1 MLSSIRNNRKALSI
15 VLWLVIIAFVATI
28 FVVWGVGEKSNT
40 LGYVAKVNDKIITYE
55 EYQNRYKM
63 ADDEIRRYGGAVQI
77 DNLSKRILESLISEK
92 LMLIE
97 AEKLD
102 IPATDLEL
110 VSYIR
115 SIPSFQSNGEFNI
128 DQYEMVLRNN
138 GLNPEQYEKAVK
150 DEIKMRKMTN
160 LIYQTQ
166 SIATDKEIE
175 NEYNYRKSNITVD
188 YAAIPLNTF
197 EKNIPANPDDAALKE
212 YYDLTKEIYRVPAE
226 IKVKYVSFDKNKF
239 LSNYTVSDEQ
249 AKAYYDTNIKLYD
262 KKESADI
269 SLIYILANN
278 SDNKSMEAAK
288 AKIDEAYSQ
297 LQSGKSFAEVADNYT
312 DKNIIPAEGGRIGVV
327 EKGTLEKDIETAVF
341 STAVNTYSKPVK
353 VTNGYIIAYVNNL
366 MPAKKY
372 TFEEKKDEIKE
383 TIKTSSSTEL
393 FNKYLLNEFQK
404 IADNGSITAIQK
416 ANPEYSANIT
426 ELDFIAENAVF
437 PVTAVAIN
445 PETKA
450 ALYKLSKGELSQTI
464 LDGSMAYI
472 FEIVDKKPSY
482 IPDMDKVK
490 KQLIIDYRVDKITK
504 EGIKALES
512 DLAGSGFEKTASKYN
527 ASVKNTSFVRDSAEL
542 EAVFKN
548 DAALIEQI
556 VKTKSG
562 NFLQKPFLLDNNF
575 YIFKVAK
582 ITLPEKSGLENEKE
596 NISNYISSIKG
607 NAAVEG
613 FAKKALEKADV
624 KYNQDFLNLNKQA
637 HSIYLIKRLL

>member
-226 IKVKYVSFDKNKF
+226 IKVKYISFDKNKF

-249 AKAYYDTNIKLYD
+249 AKAYYNTNIKLYD

-624 KYNQDFLNLNKQA
+624 KYNQDFLNSMN
-637 HSIYLIKRLL
+637 IVMP

>member
-77 DNLSKRILESLISEK
+77 DNLSKRILESLVNEK

-115 SIPSFQSNGEFNI
+115 SIPSFQLNGEFNI

-212 YYDLTKEIYRVPAE
+212 YYDLTKEVYRVPAE

-249 AKAYYDTNIKLYD
+249 AKAYYDNNAQLYD
-262 KKESADI
+262 KKESADV

-278 SDNKSMEAAK
+278 SDNKSMDAAK

-297 LQSGKSFAEVADNYT
+297 LQAGKNFAEVADNYT
-312 DKNIIPAEGGRIGVV
+312 DKNIISAEGGRIGIV
-327 EKGTLEKDIETAVF
+327 EKGLLEKEIDTAVF
-341 STAVNTYSKPVK
+341 STPAKTYSKPVK
-353 VTNGYIIAYVNNL
+353 IANGYVIAYVNEL
-366 MPAKKY
+366 IPAKKY
-372 TFEEKKDEIKE
+372 TFEEKKNEIKE
-383 TIKTSSSTEL
+383 TIKTSSSAEL

-416 ANPEYSANIT
+416 ADPAYNANVT

-437 PVTAVAIN
+437 PVTAVAIK
-445 PETKA
+445 PETKN
-450 ALYKLSKGELSQTI
+450 ALYKMSKGELSQII

-482 IPDMDKVK
+482 IPDMDKIK
-490 KQLIIDYRVDKITK
+490 NQLVIDYRVDKITK
-504 EGIKALES
+504 EGIKAIES
-512 DLAGSGFEKTASKYN
+512 DLAGAGFEQTASKYN
-527 ASVKNTSFVRDSAEL
+527 ASISNVSFVRDNADL
-542 EAVFKN
+542 EKLFKN

-556 VKTKSG
+556 IKTKSG
-562 NFLQKPFLLDNNF
+562 HFLQKPYLLDNNF

-596 NISNYISSIKG
+596 NISNYISTIKG
-607 NAAVEG
+607 NTAVEG
-613 FAKKALEKADV
+613 FTKKAAEKADI
-624 KYNQDFLNLNKQA
+624 KFNQDFLNSMN
-637 HSIYLIKRLL
+637 IVMP

>member
-77 DNLSKRILESLISEK
+77 DNLSKRILESLVNEK

-249 AKAYYDTNIKLYD
+249 AKAYYDNNAQLYD
-262 KKESADI
+262 KKESADV

-297 LQSGKSFAEVADNYT
+297 LQAGKNFAEVADNYT
-312 DKNIIPAEGGRIGVV
+312 DKNIISAEGGRIGIV
-327 EKGTLEKDIETAVF
+327 EKGLLEKEIDTAVF
-341 STAVNTYSKPVK
+341 STPAKTYSKPVK
-353 VTNGYIIAYVNNL
+353 IANGYVIAYVNEL
-366 MPAKKY
+366 IPAKKY
-372 TFEEKKDEIKE
+372 TFEEKKNEIKE
-383 TIKTSSSTEL
+383 TIKTSSSAEL

-416 ANPEYSANIT
+416 ADPAYNANVT

-437 PVTAVAIN
+437 PVTAVAIK
-445 PETKA
+445 PETKN
-450 ALYKLSKGELSQTI
+450 ALYKMSKGELSQII

-482 IPDMDKVK
+482 IPDMDKIK
-490 KQLIIDYRVDKITK
+490 NQLVIDYRVDKITK
-504 EGIKALES
+504 EGIKAIES
-512 DLAGSGFEKTASKYN
+512 DLAGAGFEQTASKYN
-527 ASVKNTSFVRDSAEL
+527 ASISNVSFVRDNADL
-542 EAVFKN
+542 EKLFKN

-556 VKTKSG
+556 IKTKSG
-562 NFLQKPFLLDNNF
+562 HFLQKPYLLDNNF

-596 NISNYISSIKG
+596 NISNYISTIKG
-607 NAAVEG
+607 NTAVEG
-613 FAKKALEKADV
+613 FTKKAAEKADI
-624 KYNQDFLNLNKQA
+624 KFNQDFLNSMN
-637 HSIYLIKRLL
+637 IVMP

>member
-77 DNLSKRILESLISEK
+77 DNLSKRILESLVNEK

-115 SIPSFQSNGEFNI
+115 SIPSFQLNGEFNI

-212 YYDLTKEIYRVPAE
+212 YYDLTKEVYRVPAE
-226 IKVKYVSFDKNKF
+226 IKVKYISFDKNKF
-239 LSNYTVSDEQ
+239 LSSYQISDEQ
-249 AKAYYDTNIKLYD
+249 AKAYYDNNAQLYD
-262 KKESADI
+262 KKESADV

-278 SDNKSMEAAK
+278 SDNKSMDAAK

-297 LQSGKSFAEVADNYT
+297 LQAGKNFAEVADNYT
-312 DKNIIPAEGGRIGVV
+312 DKNIISAEGGRIGIV
-327 EKGTLEKDIETAVF
+327 EKGLLEKEIDTAVF
-341 STAVNTYSKPVK
+341 STPAKTYSKPVK
-353 VTNGYIIAYVNNL
+353 IANGYVIAYVNEL
-366 MPAKKY
+366 IPAKKY
-372 TFEEKKDEIKE
+372 TFEEKKNEIKE
-383 TIKTSSSTEL
+383 TIKTSSSAEL

-416 ANPEYSANIT
+416 ADPAYNANVT

-437 PVTAVAIN
+437 PVTAVAIK
-445 PETKA
+445 PETKN
-450 ALYKLSKGELSQTI
+450 ALYKMSKGELSQII

-482 IPDMDKVK
+482 IPDMDKIK
-490 KQLIIDYRVDKITK
+490 NQLVIDYRVDKITK
-504 EGIKALES
+504 EGIKTIES
-512 DLAGSGFEKTASKYN
+512 DLAGAGFEQTASKYN
-527 ASVKNTSFVRDSAEL
+527 ASISNVSFVRDNADL
-542 EAVFKN
+542 EKLFKN

-556 VKTKSG
+556 IKTKSG
-562 NFLQKPFLLDNNF
+562 HFLQKPYLLDNNF

-596 NISNYISSIKG
+596 NISNYISTIKG
-607 NAAVEG
+607 NTAVDG
-613 FAKKALEKADV
+613 FTKKAAEKADI
-624 KYNQDFLNLNKQA
+624 KFNQDFLNSMN
-637 HSIYLIKRLL
+637 IVMP

>member
-77 DNLSKRILESLISEK
+77 DNLSKRILESLVNEK

-115 SIPSFQSNGEFNI
+115 SIPSFQLNGEFNI

-197 EKNIPANPDDAALKE
+197 EQNIPANPDDAALKE
-212 YYDLTKEIYRVPAE
+212 YYDLTKEVYRVPAE

-239 LSNYTVSDEQ
+239 LSSYQISDEQ
-249 AKAYYDTNIKLYD
+249 AKAYYDNNAQLYD
-262 KKESADI
+262 KKESADV

-297 LQSGKSFAEVADNYT
+297 LQAGKNFAEVADNYT
-312 DKNIIPAEGGRIGVV
+312 DKNIISAEGGRIGIV
-327 EKGTLEKDIETAVF
+327 EKGLLEKEIDTAVF
-341 STAVNTYSKPVK
+341 STPAKTYSKPVK
-353 VTNGYIIAYVNNL
+353 IANGYVIAYVNEL
-366 MPAKKY
+366 IPAKKY
-372 TFEEKKDEIKE
+372 TFEEKKNEIKE
-383 TIKTSSSTEL
+383 TIKTSSSAEL

-416 ANPEYSANIT
+416 ADPAYNANVT

-437 PVTAVAIN
+437 PVTAVAIK
-445 PETKA
+445 PETKN
-450 ALYKLSKGELSQTI
+450 ALYKMSKGELSQII

-482 IPDMDKVK
+482 IPDMDKIK
-490 KQLIIDYRVDKITK
+490 NQLVIDYRVDKITK
-504 EGIKALES
+504 EGIKTIES
-512 DLAGSGFEKTASKYN
+512 DLAGAGFEQTASKYN
-527 ASVKNTSFVRDSAEL
+527 ASISNVSFVRDNADL
-542 EAVFKN
+542 EKLFKN

-556 VKTKSG
+556 IKTKSG
-562 NFLQKPFLLDNNF
+562 HFLQKPYLLDNNF

-596 NISNYISSIKG
+596 NISNYISTIKG
-607 NAAVEG
+607 NTAVDG
-613 FAKKALEKADV
+613 FTKKAAEKADI
-624 KYNQDFLNLNKQA
+624 KFNQDFLNSMN
-637 HSIYLIKRLL
+637 IVMP

>member
-40 LGYVAKVNDKIITYE
+40 LSYVAKVNDKIITYD
-55 EYQNRYKM
+55 EYQNRYKL

-77 DNLSKRILESLISEK
+77 DNLSKRILESLVNEK

-97 AEKLD
+97 AEKLN

-115 SIPSFQSNGEFNI
+115 TIPSFQVNGEFNI

-138 GLNPEQYEKAVK
+138 GLNAEQYEKAVK

-166 SIATDKEIE
+166 SIATEKEIE

-188 YAAIPLNTF
+188 YAAVPLNTF
-197 EKNIPANPDDAALKE
+197 EKNIPASPDEAALKE
-212 YYDLTKEIYRVPAE
+212 YYDRTKEIYRVPAE

-239 LSNYTVSDEQ
+239 LDTYKVSDEQ
-249 AKAYYDTNIKLYD
+249 AKEYYNNNIKLYD
-262 KKESADI
+262 KKESADV
-269 SLIYILANN
+269 SLIYITANS

-288 AKIDEAYSQ
+288 AKIDEAYAK
-297 LQSGKSFAEVADNYT
+297 LQAGKSFAETADNYT
-312 DKNIIPAEGGRIGVV
+312 DKNIVPAEGGHIGIV
-327 EKGTLEKDIETAVF
+327 EKGSLEKDIETAVF

-353 VTNGYIIAYVNNL
+353 VTNGYVIAYVNNL

-383 TIKTSSSTEL
+383 TIKTSSAAEL

-404 IADNGSITAIQK
+404 IADKGSITAIQK
-416 ANPEYSANIT
+416 ANPEYNANVT

-437 PVTAVAIN
+437 PVTAVAIK

-482 IPDMDKVK
+482 IPEIDKI
-490 KQLIIDYRVDKITK
+490 KQQLTVDYKVDKITK

-512 DLAGSGFEKTASKYN
+512 DLADSGFEKTASKYN
-527 ASVKNTSFVRDSAEL
+527 AQIKNVSFVRDNAEL
-542 EAVFKN
+542 QSVFKN
-548 DAALIEQI
+548 DTALTAQI
-556 VKTKSG
+556 IKTKSG
-562 NFLQKPFLLDNNF
+562 
-575 YIFKVAK
+575 
-582 ITLPEKSGLENEKE
+582 
-596 NISNYISSIKG
+596 
-607 NAAVEG
+607 
-613 FAKKALEKADV
+613 
-624 KYNQDFLNLNKQA
+624 DFL
-637 HSIYLIKRLL
+637 

>member
-226 IKVKYVSFDKNKF
+226 IKVKYISFDKNKF
-239 LSNYTVSDEQ
+239 LSNYTVADEQ

-607 NAAVEG
+607 NTAVEG

-624 KYNQDFLNLNKQA
+624 KYNQDFLNSMN
-637 HSIYLIKRLL
+637 IVMP

>member
-77 DNLSKRILESLISEK
+77 DNLSKRILESLVNEK

-115 SIPSFQSNGEFNI
+115 SIPSFQLNGEFNI

-212 YYDLTKEIYRVPAE
+212 YYDLTKEVYRVPAE

-239 LSNYTVSDEQ
+239 LSSYQISDEQ
-249 AKAYYDTNIKLYD
+249 AKAYYDNNAQLYD
-262 KKESADI
+262 KKESADV

-278 SDNKSMEAAK
+278 SDNKSMDAAK

-312 DKNIIPAEGGRIGVV
+312 DKNIISAEGGRIGIV
-327 EKGTLEKDIETAVF
+327 EKGLLEKEIDTAVF
-341 STAVNTYSKPVK
+341 STPAKTYSKPVK
-353 VTNGYIIAYVNNL
+353 IANGYVIAYVNEL
-366 MPAKKY
+366 IPAKKY
-372 TFEEKKDEIKE
+372 TFEEKKNEIKE
-383 TIKTSSSTEL
+383 TIKTSSSAEL

-416 ANPEYSANIT
+416 ADPAYNANVT

-437 PVTAVAIN
+437 PVTAVAIK
-445 PETKA
+445 PETKN
-450 ALYKLSKGELSQTI
+450 ALYKMSKGELSQII

-482 IPDMDKVK
+482 IPDMDKIK
-490 KQLIIDYRVDKITK
+490 NQLVIDYRVDKITK
-504 EGIKALES
+504 EGIKTIES
-512 DLAGSGFEKTASKYN
+512 DLAGAGFEQTASKYN
-527 ASVKNTSFVRDSAEL
+527 ASISNVSFVRDNADL
-542 EAVFKN
+542 EKLFKN

-556 VKTKSG
+556 IKTKSG
-562 NFLQKPFLLDNNF
+562 HFLQKPYLLDNNF

-596 NISNYISSIKG
+596 NISNYISTIKG
-607 NAAVEG
+607 NTAVEG
-613 FAKKALEKADV
+613 FTKKAAEKADI
-624 KYNQDFLNLNKQA
+624 KFNQDFLNSMN
-637 HSIYLIKRLL
+637 IVMP

>member
-40 LGYVAKVNDKIITYE
+40 LDYVAKVNDKIITYE

-226 IKVKYVSFDKNKF
+226 IKVKYISFDKNKF

-607 NAAVEG
+607 NTAVEG

-624 KYNQDFLNLNKQA
+624 KYNQDFLRSMN
-637 HSIYLIKRLL
+637 IVMP

>member
-226 IKVKYVSFDKNKF
+226 IKVKYISFDKNKF

-249 AKAYYDTNIKLYD
+249 AKAYYNTNIKLYD

-624 KYNQDFLNLNKQA
+624 KYNQDFLRSMN
-637 HSIYLIKRLL
+637 IVMP

>member
-138 GLNPEQYEKAVK
+138 SLNPEQYEKAVK

-212 YYDLTKEIYRVPAE
+212 YYDLTKEIYRVSAE
-226 IKVKYVSFDKNKF
+226 IKVKYISFDKNKF

-288 AKIDEAYSQ
+288 TKIDEAYSQ

-624 KYNQDFLNLNKQA
+624 KYNQDFLNSMN
-637 HSIYLIKRLL
+637 IVMP

>member
-40 LGYVAKVNDKIITYE
+40 LSYVAKVNDKIITYD
-55 EYQNRYKM
+55 EYQNRYKL

-77 DNLSKRILESLISEK
+77 DNLSKRILESLVNEK

-97 AEKLD
+97 AEKLN

-115 SIPSFQSNGEFNI
+115 TIPSFQVNGEFNI

-138 GLNPEQYEKAVK
+138 GLNAEQYEKAVK

-166 SIATDKEIE
+166 SIATEKEIE

-188 YAAIPLNTF
+188 YAAVPLNTF
-197 EKNIPANPDDAALKE
+197 EKNIPASPDEAALKE
-212 YYDLTKEIYRVPAE
+212 YYDRTKEIYRVPAE

-239 LSNYTVSDEQ
+239 LDTYKVSDEQ
-249 AKAYYDTNIKLYD
+249 AKEYYNNNIKLYD
-262 KKESADI
+262 KKESADV
-269 SLIYILANN
+269 SLIYITANS

-288 AKIDEAYSQ
+288 AKIDEAYAK
-297 LQSGKSFAEVADNYT
+297 LQAGKSFAETADNYT
-312 DKNIIPAEGGRIGVV
+312 DKNIVPAEGGHIGIV
-327 EKGTLEKDIETAVF
+327 EKGSLEKDIETAVF

-353 VTNGYIIAYVNNL
+353 VTNGYVIAYVNNL

-383 TIKTSSSTEL
+383 TIKTSSAAEL

-404 IADNGSITAIQK
+404 IADKGSITAIQK
-416 ANPEYSANIT
+416 ANPEYNANVT

-437 PVTAVAIN
+437 PVTAVAIK

-482 IPDMDKVK
+482 IPEIDKI
-490 KQLIIDYRVDKITK
+490 KQQLTVDYKVDKITK

-512 DLAGSGFEKTASKYN
+512 DLADSGFEKTASKYN
-527 ASVKNTSFVRDSAEL
+527 AQIKNVSFVRDNAEL
-542 EAVFKN
+542 QSVFKN
-548 DAALIEQI
+548 DTALTAQI
-556 VKTKSG
+556 IKTKSG
-562 NFLQKPFLLDNNF
+562 DFLQKPFLLDDNF

-582 ITLPEKSGLENEKE
+582 ITPPDKSGLENEKE

-607 NAAVEG
+607 NAAIEG

-624 KYNQDFLNLNKQA
+624 KFNQDFLRSMN
-637 HSIYLIKRLL
+637 IVMP

>member
-77 DNLSKRILESLISEK
+77 DNLSKRILESLVNEK

-249 AKAYYDTNIKLYD
+249 AKAYYDNNAQLYD
-262 KKESADI
+262 KKESADV

-278 SDNKSMEAAK
+278 SDNKSMDAAK

-297 LQSGKSFAEVADNYT
+297 LQAGKNFAEVADNYT
-312 DKNIIPAEGGRIGVV
+312 DKNIISAEGGRIGIV

-482 IPDMDKVK
+482 IPDMDKIK
-490 KQLIIDYRVDKITK
+490 NQLIIDYRVDKITK
-504 EGIKALES
+504 EGIKAIES

-562 NFLQKPFLLDNNF
+562 HFLQKPYLLDNNF

-596 NISNYISSIKG
+596 NISNYISTIKG
-607 NAAVEG
+607 NTAVEG
-613 FAKKALEKADV
+613 FTKKAAEKADV
-624 KYNQDFLNLNKQA
+624 KYNQDFLNSMN
-637 HSIYLIKRLL
+637 IVMP

>member
-77 DNLSKRILESLISEK
+77 DNLSKRILESLVNEK

-115 SIPSFQSNGEFNI
+115 SIPSFQLNGEFNI

-212 YYDLTKEIYRVPAE
+212 YYDLTKEVYRVPAE

-239 LSNYTVSDEQ
+239 LSSYQISDEQ
-249 AKAYYDTNIKLYD
+249 AKAYYDNNAQLYD
-262 KKESADI
+262 KKESADV

-278 SDNKSMEAAK
+278 SDNKSMDAAK

-297 LQSGKSFAEVADNYT
+297 LQAGKNFAEVADNYT
-312 DKNIIPAEGGRIGVV
+312 DKNIISAEGGRIGIV

-372 TFEEKKDEIKE
+372 TFEEKKNEIKE
-383 TIKTSSSTEL
+383 TIKTSSSAEL

-416 ANPEYSANIT
+416 ADPAYNANVT

-437 PVTAVAIN
+437 PVTAVAIK
-445 PETKA
+445 PETKN
-450 ALYKLSKGELSQTI
+450 ALYKMSKGELSQII

-482 IPDMDKVK
+482 IPDMDKIK
-490 KQLIIDYRVDKITK
+490 NQLVIDYRVDKITK
-504 EGIKALES
+504 EGIKTIES
-512 DLAGSGFEKTASKYN
+512 DLAGAGFEQTASKYN
-527 ASVKNTSFVRDSAEL
+527 ASISNVSFVRDNADL
-542 EAVFKN
+542 EKLFKN

-556 VKTKSG
+556 IKTKSG
-562 NFLQKPFLLDNNF
+562 HFLQKPYLLDNNF

-596 NISNYISSIKG
+596 NISNYISTIKG
-607 NAAVEG
+607 NTAVEG
-613 FAKKALEKADV
+613 FTKKAAEKADI
-624 KYNQDFLNLNKQA
+624 KFNQDFLNSMN
-637 HSIYLIKRLL
+637 IVMP

>member
-77 DNLSKRILESLISEK
+77 DNLSKRILESLVNEK

-115 SIPSFQSNGEFNI
+115 SIPSFQLNGEFNI

-212 YYDLTKEIYRVPAE
+212 YYDLTKEVYRVPAE

-249 AKAYYDTNIKLYD
+249 AKAYYDNNAQLYD
-262 KKESADI
+262 KKESADV

-278 SDNKSMEAAK
+278 SDNKSMDAAK

-297 LQSGKSFAEVADNYT
+297 LQAGKNFAEVADNYT
-312 DKNIIPAEGGRIGVV
+312 DKNIISAEGGRIGIV
-327 EKGTLEKDIETAVF
+327 EKGLLEKEIDTAVF
-341 STAVNTYSKPVK
+341 STPAKTYSKPVK
-353 VTNGYIIAYVNNL
+353 IANGYVIAYVNEL
-366 MPAKKY
+366 IPAKKY
-372 TFEEKKDEIKE
+372 TFEEKKNEIKE
-383 TIKTSSSTEL
+383 TIKTSSSAEL

-416 ANPEYSANIT
+416 ADPAYNANVT

-437 PVTAVAIN
+437 PVTAVAIK
-445 PETKA
+445 PETKN
-450 ALYKLSKGELSQTI
+450 ALYKMSKGELSQII

-472 FEIVDKKPSY
+472 FEIVDKKTSY
-482 IPDMDKVK
+482 IPDMDKIK
-490 KQLIIDYRVDKITK
+490 NQLVIDYRVDKITK

-512 DLAGSGFEKTASKYN
+512 DLAGAGFEQTASKYN
-527 ASVKNTSFVRDSAEL
+527 ASISNVSFVRDNADL
-542 EAVFKN
+542 EKLFKN

-556 VKTKSG
+556 IKTKSG
-562 NFLQKPFLLDNNF
+562 HFLQKPYLLDNNF

-596 NISNYISSIKG
+596 NISNYISTIKG
-607 NAAVEG
+607 NTAVEG
-613 FAKKALEKADV
+613 FTKKAAEKADI
-624 KYNQDFLNLNKQA
+624 KFNQDFLNSMN
-637 HSIYLIKRLL
+637 IVMP

>member
-77 DNLSKRILESLISEK
+77 DNLSKRILESLVNEK

-197 EKNIPANPDDAALKE
+197 EKNIPANPEDAALKA
-212 YYDLTKEIYRVPAE
+212 YYDLTKEVYRVPAE

-239 LSNYTVSDEQ
+239 LSSYQISDEQ
-249 AKAYYDTNIKLYD
+249 AKAYYDNNAQLYD
-262 KKESADI
+262 KKESADV

-278 SDNKSMEAAK
+278 SDNKSMDAAK

-312 DKNIIPAEGGRIGVV
+312 DKNIISAEGGRIGIV
-327 EKGTLEKDIETAVF
+327 EKGLLEKEIDTAVF
-341 STAVNTYSKPVK
+341 STPVNTYSKPVK
-353 VTNGYIIAYVNNL
+353 IANGYVIAYVNEL
-366 MPAKKY
+366 IPAKKY
-372 TFEEKKDEIKE
+372 TFEEKKNEIKE
-383 TIKTSSSTEL
+383 TIKTSSSAEL

-416 ANPEYSANIT
+416 ADPAYNANVT

-437 PVTAVAIN
+437 PVTAVAIK
-445 PETKA
+445 PETKN
-450 ALYKLSKGELSQTI
+450 ALYKMSKGELSQII

-482 IPDMDKVK
+482 IPDMDKIK
-490 KQLIIDYRVDKITK
+490 NQLVIDYRVDKITK
-504 EGIKALES
+504 EGIKAIES
-512 DLAGSGFEKTASKYN
+512 DLAGAGFEQTASKYN
-527 ASVKNTSFVRDSAEL
+527 ASISNVSFVRDNADL
-542 EAVFKN
+542 EKLFKN

-556 VKTKSG
+556 IKTKSG
-562 NFLQKPFLLDNNF
+562 HFLQKPYLLDNNF

-596 NISNYISSIKG
+596 NISNYISTIKG
-607 NAAVEG
+607 NTAVEG
-613 FAKKALEKADV
+613 FTKKAAEKADI
-624 KYNQDFLNLNKQA
+624 KFNQDFLNSMN
-637 HSIYLIKRLL
+637 IVMP

>member
-138 GLNPEQYEKAVK
+138 SLNPEQYEKAVK

-212 YYDLTKEIYRVPAE
+212 YYDLTKEIYRVSAE
-226 IKVKYVSFDKNKF
+226 IKVKYISFDKNKF

-596 NISNYISSIKG
+596 NISNYISTIKG

-624 KYNQDFLNLNKQA
+624 KYNQDFLNSMN
-637 HSIYLIKRLL
+637 IVMP

>member
-40 LGYVAKVNDKIITYE
+40 LSYVAKVNDKVITYE
-55 EYQNRYKM
+55 EYQNRYKL
-63 ADDEIRRYGGAVQI
+63 ADDEIRRYGGNVKI
-77 DNLSKRILESLISEK
+77 DNLSKRILESLINEK

-110 VSYIR
+110 VAYIR
-115 SIPSFQSNGEFNI
+115 SVPSFQVNGEFNI

-150 DEIKMRKMTN
+150 DEIKMKKMTN

-166 SIATDKEIE
+166 SVAADKEIE

-188 YAAIPLNTF
+188 YASIPLNTF
-197 EKNIPANPDDAALKE
+197 EKNIPANPDEAALKE
-212 YYDLTKEIYRVPAE
+212 YYNITKEIYRVPAE
-226 IKVKYVSFDKNKF
+226 IKVKYISFDKNKF
-239 LSNYTVSDEQ
+239 LNNYTVSDEQ
-249 AKAYYDTNIKLYD
+249 AKVYYDTNIKLYD
-262 KKESADI
+262 KKESADV
-269 SLIYILANN
+269 SLIHILANN

-297 LQSGKSFAEVADNYT
+297 LQAGKSFAEAADNYT
-312 DKNIIPAEGGRIGVV
+312 DKNIIPAEGGHIGVV
-327 EKGTLEKDIETAVF
+327 EKGLLEKDIENVVF

-383 TIKTSSSTEL
+383 TIKTSSSAEL

-404 IADNGSITAIQK
+404 IADNSSITAIQN
-416 ANPEYSANIT
+416 ANPEYNANVT

-450 ALYKLSKGELSQTI
+450 ALYKLNKGELSQII

-472 FEIVDKKPSY
+472 FEIIDKKLSY

-490 KQLIIDYRVDKITK
+490 KQLVIDYRVDKITK

-527 ASVKNTSFVRDSAEL
+527 ASIKTASFVRDRAEF
-542 EAVFKN
+542 ETIFKN
-548 DAALIEQI
+548 DAALIKQI
-556 VKTKSG
+556 IKTKSS

-582 ITLPEKSGLENEKE
+582 ITMPDKSGLESEKE
-596 NISNYISSIKG
+596 TIADYISTIKG
-607 NAAVEG
+607 NAAVDG
-613 FAKKALEKADV
+613 FAKKALEKADI
-624 KYNQDFLNLNKQA
+624 KFNQEFLNSMK
-637 HSIYLIKRLL
+637 IIIP

>member
-63 ADDEIRRYGGAVQI
+63 ADDEIRRFGGSIQI
-77 DNLSKRILESLISEK
+77 DNLSKRVLESLVNEK
-92 LMLIE
+92 IMLIE

-115 SIPSFQSNGEFNI
+115 SIPSFQLNGEFNI

-175 NEYNYRKSNITVD
+175 NEYNFRKSNITVD
-188 YAAIPLNTF
+188 YAAVPLNTF
-197 EKNIPANPDDAALKE
+197 EKNVPANPEEAALKE
-212 YYDLTKEIYRVPAE
+212 YYDRTKEIYRVPAE
-226 IKVKYVSFDKNKF
+226 IKVKYISFDKNKF
-239 LSNYTVSDEQ
+239 LNDYTVSDEQ
-249 AKAYYDTNIKLYD
+249 AEEYYNNNIKLYD
-262 KKESADI
+262 KKDSADV
-269 SLIYILANN
+269 SLIYIIANN

-288 AKIDEAYSQ
+288 VKIDEAYSQ

-312 DKNIIPAEGGRIGVV
+312 DKNIIPAEGGRIGVI
-327 EKGTLEKDIETAVF
+327 EKGTLEKDIENTVF

-383 TIKTSSSTEL
+383 TIKTSSSAEL
-393 FNKYLLNEFQK
+393 FNKYLLDEFQK

-416 ANPEYSANIT
+416 ANPEYSTNIT

-437 PVTAVAIN
+437 PVTAVAIK

-450 ALYKLSKGELSQTI
+450 ALYKLSKGELSQII

-472 FEIVDKKPSY
+472 FEVVDKKPSY
-482 IPDMDKVK
+482 IPDMDKIK
-490 KQLIIDYRVDKITK
+490 KQLVIDYRVDKITQ
-504 EGIKALES
+504 EGIKAIES

-527 ASVKNTSFVRDSAEL
+527 AQVKNASFVRENAEL
-542 EAVFKN
+542 ETIFKN

-556 VKTKSG
+556 IKTKSG
-562 NFLQKPFLLDNNF
+562 EFLQKPFLLDNNF

-582 ITLPEKSGLENEKE
+582 ITPPEKSGLENEKE
-596 NISNYISSIKG
+596 NISNYISTIKG

-624 KYNQDFLNLNKQA
+624 KFNQDFLKSMN
-637 HSIYLIKRLL
+637 IVMP

>member
-77 DNLSKRILESLISEK
+77 DNLSKRILESLVNEK

-115 SIPSFQSNGEFNI
+115 SIPSFQLNGEFNI

-212 YYDLTKEIYRVPAE
+212 YYDLTKEVYRVPAE

-239 LSNYTVSDEQ
+239 LSSYQISDEQ
-249 AKAYYDTNIKLYD
+249 AKAYYDNNAQLYD
-262 KKESADI
+262 KKESADV

-278 SDNKSMEAAK
+278 SDNKSMDAAK

-312 DKNIIPAEGGRIGVV
+312 DKNIISAEGGRIGIV
-327 EKGTLEKDIETAVF
+327 EKGLLEKEIDTAVF
-341 STAVNTYSKPVK
+341 STPAKTYSKPVK
-353 VTNGYIIAYVNNL
+353 IANGYVIAYVNEL
-366 MPAKKY
+366 IPAKKY
-372 TFEEKKDEIKE
+372 TFEEKKNEIKE
-383 TIKTSSSTEL
+383 TIKTSSSAEL

-416 ANPEYSANIT
+416 ADPAYNANVT

-437 PVTAVAIN
+437 PVTAVAIK
-445 PETKA
+445 PETKN
-450 ALYKLSKGELSQTI
+450 ALYKMSKGELSQII

-482 IPDMDKVK
+482 IPDMDKIK
-490 KQLIIDYRVDKITK
+490 NQLVIDYRVDKITK
-504 EGIKALES
+504 EGIKAIES
-512 DLAGSGFEKTASKYN
+512 DLAGAGFEQTASKYN
-527 ASVKNTSFVRDSAEL
+527 ASISNVSFVRDNADL
-542 EAVFKN
+542 EKLFKN

-556 VKTKSG
+556 IKTKSG
-562 NFLQKPFLLDNNF
+562 HFLQKPYLLDNNF

-596 NISNYISSIKG
+596 NISNYISTIKG
-607 NAAVEG
+607 NTAVDG
-613 FAKKALEKADV
+613 FTKKAAEKADI
-624 KYNQDFLNLNKQA
+624 KFNQDFLNSMN
-637 HSIYLIKRLL
+637 IVMP

>member
-226 IKVKYVSFDKNKF
+226 IKVKYISFDKNKF

-596 NISNYISSIKG
+596 NISNYISTIKG
-607 NAAVEG
+607 NTAVEG
-613 FAKKALEKADV
+613 FTKKAAEKADI
-624 KYNQDFLNLNKQA
+624 KFNQDFLNSMN
-637 HSIYLIKRLL
+637 IVMP

>member
-77 DNLSKRILESLISEK
+77 DNLSKRILESLVNEK

-115 SIPSFQSNGEFNI
+115 SIPSFQLNGEFNI

-212 YYDLTKEIYRVPAE
+212 YYDLTKEVYRVPAE
-226 IKVKYVSFDKNKF
+226 IKVKYISFDKNKF
-239 LSNYTVSDEQ
+239 LSSYQISDEQ
-249 AKAYYDTNIKLYD
+249 AKAYYDNNAQLYD
-262 KKESADI
+262 KKESADV

-278 SDNKSMEAAK
+278 SDNKSMDAAK

-312 DKNIIPAEGGRIGVV
+312 DKNIISAEGGRIGIV
-327 EKGTLEKDIETAVF
+327 EKGTLEKEIDTAVF
-341 STAVNTYSKPVK
+341 STPAKTYSKPVK
-353 VTNGYIIAYVNNL
+353 IANGYVIAYVNEL
-366 MPAKKY
+366 IPAKKY
-372 TFEEKKDEIKE
+372 TFEEKKNEIKE
-383 TIKTSSSTEL
+383 TIKTSSSAEL

-416 ANPEYSANIT
+416 ADPAYNANVT

-437 PVTAVAIN
+437 PVTAVAIK
-445 PETKA
+445 PETKN
-450 ALYKLSKGELSQTI
+450 ALYKMSKGELSQII

-482 IPDMDKVK
+482 IPDMDKIK
-490 KQLIIDYRVDKITK
+490 NQLVIDYRVDKITK
-504 EGIKALES
+504 EGIKAIES
-512 DLAGSGFEKTASKYN
+512 DLAGAGFEQTASKYN
-527 ASVKNTSFVRDSAEL
+527 ASISNVSFVRDNADL
-542 EAVFKN
+542 EKLFKN

-556 VKTKSG
+556 IKTKSG
-562 NFLQKPFLLDNNF
+562 HFLQKPYLLDNNF

-582 ITLPEKSGLENEKE
+582 ITLPEKSGIENEKE
-596 NISNYISSIKG
+596 NISNYISTIKG
-607 NAAVEG
+607 NTAVEG
-613 FAKKALEKADV
+613 FTKKAAEKADI
-624 KYNQDFLNLNKQA
+624 KFNQDFLNSMN
-637 HSIYLIKRLL
+637 IVMP

>member
-77 DNLSKRILESLISEK
+77 DNLSKRILESLVNEK

-115 SIPSFQSNGEFNI
+115 SIPSFQLNGEFNI

-212 YYDLTKEIYRVPAE
+212 YYDLTKEVYRVPAE

-239 LSNYTVSDEQ
+239 LSSYQISDEQ
-249 AKAYYDTNIKLYD
+249 AKAYYDNNAQLYD
-262 KKESADI
+262 KKESADV

-278 SDNKSMEAAK
+278 SDNKSMDAAK

-312 DKNIIPAEGGRIGVV
+312 DKNIISAEGGRIGIV
-327 EKGTLEKDIETAVF
+327 EKGLLEKEIDTAVF

-353 VTNGYIIAYVNNL
+353 IANGYVIAYVNEL
-366 MPAKKY
+366 IPAKKY
-372 TFEEKKDEIKE
+372 TFEEKKNEIKE
-383 TIKTSSSTEL
+383 TIKTSSSAEL

-416 ANPEYSANIT
+416 ADPAYNANVT

-437 PVTAVAIN
+437 PVTAVAIK
-445 PETKA
+445 PETKN
-450 ALYKLSKGELSQTI
+450 ALYKMSKGELSQII

-482 IPDMDKVK
+482 IPDMDKIK
-490 KQLIIDYRVDKITK
+490 NQLVIDYRVDKITK
-504 EGIKALES
+504 EGIKAIES
-512 DLAGSGFEKTASKYN
+512 DLAGAGFEQTASKYN
-527 ASVKNTSFVRDSAEL
+527 ASISNVSFVRDNADL
-542 EAVFKN
+542 EKLFKN

-556 VKTKSG
+556 IKTKSG
-562 NFLQKPFLLDNNF
+562 HFLQKPYLLDNNF

-596 NISNYISSIKG
+596 NISNYISTIKG
-607 NAAVEG
+607 NTAVEG
-613 FAKKALEKADV
+613 FTKKAAEKADI
-624 KYNQDFLNLNKQA
+624 KFNQDFLNSMN
-637 HSIYLIKRLL
+637 IVMP

>member
-77 DNLSKRILESLISEK
+77 DNLSKRILESLVNEK

-115 SIPSFQSNGEFNI
+115 SIPSFQLNGEFNI

-212 YYDLTKEIYRVPAE
+212 YYDLTKEVYRVPAE

-249 AKAYYDTNIKLYD
+249 AKAYYDNNAQLYD
-262 KKESADI
+262 KKESADV

-278 SDNKSMEAAK
+278 SDNKSMDATK

-312 DKNIIPAEGGRIGVV
+312 DKNIISAEGGRIGIV
-327 EKGTLEKDIETAVF
+327 EKGLLEKEIDTAVF
-341 STAVNTYSKPVK
+341 STPAKTYSKPVK
-353 VTNGYIIAYVNNL
+353 IANGYVIAYVNEL
-366 MPAKKY
+366 IPAKKY
-372 TFEEKKDEIKE
+372 TFEEKKNEIKE
-383 TIKTSSSTEL
+383 TIKTSSSAEL

-416 ANPEYSANIT
+416 ADPAYNANVT

-437 PVTAVAIN
+437 PVTAVAIK
-445 PETKA
+445 PETKN
-450 ALYKLSKGELSQTI
+450 ALYKMSKGELSQII

-482 IPDMDKVK
+482 IPDMDKIK
-490 KQLIIDYRVDKITK
+490 NQLVIDYRVDKITK
-504 EGIKALES
+504 EGIKAIES
-512 DLAGSGFEKTASKYN
+512 DLAGAGFEQTASKYN
-527 ASVKNTSFVRDSAEL
+527 ASISNVSFVRDNADL
-542 EAVFKN
+542 EKLFKN

-556 VKTKSG
+556 IKTKSG
-562 NFLQKPFLLDNNF
+562 HFLQKPYLLDNNF

-596 NISNYISSIKG
+596 NISNYISTIKG
-607 NAAVEG
+607 NTAVDG
-613 FAKKALEKADV
+613 FTKKAAEKADI
-624 KYNQDFLNLNKQA
+624 KFNQDFLNSMN
-637 HSIYLIKRLL
+637 IVMP

>member
-77 DNLSKRILESLISEK
+77 DNLSKRILESLVNEK

-115 SIPSFQSNGEFNI
+115 SIPSFQLNGEFNI

-197 EKNIPANPDDAALKE
+197 EKNIPAKPEDAALKE
-212 YYDLTKEIYRVPAE
+212 YYDLTKEVYRVPAE

-239 LSNYTVSDEQ
+239 LSSYQISDEQ
-249 AKAYYDTNIKLYD
+249 AKAYYDNNAQLYD

-278 SDNKSMEAAK
+278 SDNKSMDAAK

-297 LQSGKSFAEVADNYT
+297 LQAGKNFAEVADNYT
-312 DKNIIPAEGGRIGVV
+312 DKNIISAEGGRIGIV
-327 EKGTLEKDIETAVF
+327 EKGLLEKEIDTAVF
-341 STAVNTYSKPVK
+341 STPAKTYSKPVK
-353 VTNGYIIAYVNNL
+353 IANGYVIAYVNEL
-366 MPAKKY
+366 IPAKKY
-372 TFEEKKDEIKE
+372 TFEEKKNEIKE
-383 TIKTSSSTEL
+383 IIKTSSSAEL

-416 ANPEYSANIT
+416 ADPAYNANVT

-437 PVTAVAIN
+437 PVTAVAIK
-445 PETKA
+445 PETKN
-450 ALYKLSKGELSQTI
+450 ALYKMSKGELSQII

-482 IPDMDKVK
+482 IPDMDKIK
-490 KQLIIDYRVDKITK
+490 NQLVIDYRVDKITK
-504 EGIKALES
+504 EGIKAIES
-512 DLAGSGFEKTASKYN
+512 DLAGAGFEQTASKYN
-527 ASVKNTSFVRDSAEL
+527 ASISNVSFVRDNADL
-542 EAVFKN
+542 EKLFKN

-556 VKTKSG
+556 IKTKSG
-562 NFLQKPFLLDNNF
+562 HFLQKPYLLDNNF

-596 NISNYISSIKG
+596 NISNYISTIKG
-607 NAAVEG
+607 NTAVDG
-613 FAKKALEKADV
+613 FTKKAAEKADI
-624 KYNQDFLNLNKQA
+624 KFNQDFLNSMN
-637 HSIYLIKRLL
+637 IVMP

>member
-607 NAAVEG
+607 NTAVEG

-624 KYNQDFLNLNKQA
+624 KYNQDFLRSMN
-637 HSIYLIKRLL
+637 IVMP

>member
-77 DNLSKRILESLISEK
+77 DNLSKRILESLVNEK

-115 SIPSFQSNGEFNI
+115 SIPSFQLNGEFNI

-212 YYDLTKEIYRVPAE
+212 YYDLTKEVYRVPAE

-239 LSNYTVSDEQ
+239 LSSYQISDEQ
-249 AKAYYDTNIKLYD
+249 AKAYYDNNAQLYD
-262 KKESADI
+262 KKESADV

-278 SDNKSMEAAK
+278 SDNKSMDAAK

-312 DKNIIPAEGGRIGVV
+312 DKNIISAEGGRIGIV
-327 EKGTLEKDIETAVF
+327 EKGLLEKEIDTAVF
-341 STAVNTYSKPVK
+341 STPAKTYSKPVK
-353 VTNGYIIAYVNNL
+353 IANGYVIAYVNEL
-366 MPAKKY
+366 IPAKKY
-372 TFEEKKDEIKE
+372 TFEEKKNEIKE
-383 TIKTSSSTEL
+383 TIKTSSSAEL

-416 ANPEYSANIT
+416 ADPAYNANVT

-437 PVTAVAIN
+437 PVTAVAIK
-445 PETKA
+445 PETKN
-450 ALYKLSKGELSQTI
+450 ALYKMSKGELSQTI

-482 IPDMDKVK
+482 IPDMDKIK
-490 KQLIIDYRVDKITK
+490 NQLVIDYRVDKITK
-504 EGIKALES
+504 EGIKAIES
-512 DLAGSGFEKTASKYN
+512 DLAGAGFEQTASKYN
-527 ASVKNTSFVRDSAEL
+527 ASISNVSFVRDNADL
-542 EAVFKN
+542 EKLFKN

-556 VKTKSG
+556 IKTKSG
-562 NFLQKPFLLDNNF
+562 HFLQKPYLLDNNF

-596 NISNYISSIKG
+596 NISNYISTIKG
-607 NAAVEG
+607 NTAVDG
-613 FAKKALEKADV
+613 FTKKAAEKADI
-624 KYNQDFLNLNKQA
+624 KFNQDFLNSMN
-637 HSIYLIKRLL
+637 IVMP

>member
-77 DNLSKRILESLISEK
+77 DNLSKRILESLVNEK

-115 SIPSFQSNGEFNI
+115 SIPSFQLNGEFNI

-212 YYDLTKEIYRVPAE
+212 YYDLTKEVYRVPAE

-249 AKAYYDTNIKLYD
+249 AKAYYDNNAQLYD
-262 KKESADI
+262 KKESADV

-297 LQSGKSFAEVADNYT
+297 LQAGKNFAEVADNYT
-312 DKNIIPAEGGRIGVV
+312 DKNIISAEGGRIGIV
-327 EKGTLEKDIETAVF
+327 EKGLLEKEIDTAVF
-341 STAVNTYSKPVK
+341 STPAKTYSKPVK
-353 VTNGYIIAYVNNL
+353 IANGYVIAYVNEL
-366 MPAKKY
+366 IPAKKY
-372 TFEEKKDEIKE
+372 TFEEKKNEIKE
-383 TIKTSSSTEL
+383 TIKTSSSAEL

-416 ANPEYSANIT
+416 ADPAYNANVT

-437 PVTAVAIN
+437 PVTAVAIK
-445 PETKA
+445 PETKN
-450 ALYKLSKGELSQTI
+450 ALYKMSKGELSQII

-482 IPDMDKVK
+482 IPDMDKIK
-490 KQLIIDYRVDKITK
+490 NQLVIDYRVDKITK
-504 EGIKALES
+504 EGIKAIES
-512 DLAGSGFEKTASKYN
+512 DLAGAGFEQTASKYN
-527 ASVKNTSFVRDSAEL
+527 ASISNVSFVRDNADL
-542 EAVFKN
+542 EKLFKN

-556 VKTKSG
+556 IKTKSG
-562 NFLQKPFLLDNNF
+562 HFLQKPYLLDNNF

-596 NISNYISSIKG
+596 NISNYISTIKG
-607 NAAVEG
+607 NTAVEG
-613 FAKKALEKADV
+613 FTKKAAEKADI
-624 KYNQDFLNLNKQA
+624 KFNQDFLNSMN
-637 HSIYLIKRLL
+637 IVMP

>member
-613 FAKKALEKADV
+613 FAKKAAEKADV
-624 KYNQDFLNLNKQA
+624 KYNQDFLNSMN
-637 HSIYLIKRLL
+637 IVMP

>member
-40 LGYVAKVNDKIITYE
+40 LSYVAKVNDKIITYD
-55 EYQNRYKM
+55 EYQNRYKL

-77 DNLSKRILESLISEK
+77 DNLSKRILESLVNEK

-97 AEKLD
+97 AEKLN

-115 SIPSFQSNGEFNI
+115 TIPSFQVNGEFNI

-138 GLNPEQYEKAVK
+138 GLNAEQYEKAVK

-166 SIATDKEIE
+166 SIATEKEIE

-188 YAAIPLNTF
+188 YAAVPLNTF
-197 EKNIPANPDDAALKE
+197 EKNIPASPDEAALKE
-212 YYDLTKEIYRVPAE
+212 YYDRTKEIYRVPAE

-239 LSNYTVSDEQ
+239 LDTYKVSDEQ
-249 AKAYYDTNIKLYD
+249 AKEYYNNNIKLYD
-262 KKESADI
+262 KKESADV
-269 SLIYILANN
+269 SLIYITANS

-288 AKIDEAYSQ
+288 AKIDEAYAK
-297 LQSGKSFAEVADNYT
+297 LQAGKSFAETADNYT
-312 DKNIIPAEGGRIGVV
+312 DKNIVPAEGGHIGIV
-327 EKGTLEKDIETAVF
+327 EKGSLEKDIETAVF

-353 VTNGYIIAYVNNL
+353 VTNGYVIAYVNNL

-383 TIKTSSSTEL
+383 TIKTSSAAEL

-404 IADNGSITAIQK
+404 IADKGSITAIQK
-416 ANPEYSANIT
+416 ANPEYNANVT

-437 PVTAVAIN
+437 PVTAVAIK

-482 IPDMDKVK
+482 IPEIDKI
-490 KQLIIDYRVDKITK
+490 KQQLTVDYKVDKITK

-512 DLAGSGFEKTASKYN
+512 DLADSGFEKTASKYN
-527 ASVKNTSFVRDSAEL
+527 AQIKNVSFVRDNAEL
-542 EAVFKN
+542 QAVFKN
-548 DAALIEQI
+548 DTALTAQI
-556 VKTKSG
+556 IKTKSG
-562 NFLQKPFLLDNNF
+562 DFLQKPFLLDDNF

-582 ITLPEKSGLENEKE
+582 ITPPDKSGLENEKE

-607 NAAVEG
+607 NAAIEG

-624 KYNQDFLNLNKQA
+624 KFNQDFLRSMN
-637 HSIYLIKRLL
+637 IVMP

>member
-278 SDNKSMEAAK
+278 SDNKSMDAAK

-312 DKNIIPAEGGRIGVV
+312 DKNIISAEGGRIGVV

-596 NISNYISSIKG
+596 NISNYISTIKG
-607 NAAVEG
+607 NTAVEG
-613 FAKKALEKADV
+613 FTKKAAEKADV
-624 KYNQDFLNLNKQA
+624 KYNQDFLNSMN
-637 HSIYLIKRLL
+637 IVMP

>member
-226 IKVKYVSFDKNKF
+226 IKVKYISFDKNKF

-607 NAAVEG
+607 N
-613 FAKKALEKADV
+613 KALEKADV
-624 KYNQDFLNLNKQA
+624 KYNQDFLRSMN
-637 HSIYLIKRLL
+637 IVMP

>member
-226 IKVKYVSFDKNKF
+226 IKVKYISFDKNKF

-416 ANPEYSANIT
+416 ANPEYSTNIT

-596 NISNYISSIKG
+596 NISNYISTIKG

-624 KYNQDFLNLNKQA
+624 KYNQDFLNSMN
-637 HSIYLIKRLL
+637 IVMP

>member
-77 DNLSKRILESLISEK
+77 DNLSKRILESLVNEK

-115 SIPSFQSNGEFNI
+115 SIPSFQLNGEFNI

-175 NEYNYRKSNITVD
+175 NEYNYRKSTITVD

-226 IKVKYVSFDKNKF
+226 IKVKYISFDKNKF

-249 AKAYYDTNIKLYD
+249 AKAYYDNNAQLYD
-262 KKESADI
+262 KKESADV

-312 DKNIIPAEGGRIGVV
+312 DKNIISAEGGRIGIV
-327 EKGTLEKDIETAVF
+327 EKGLLEKEIDTAVF
-341 STAVNTYSKPVK
+341 STPAKTYSKPVK
-353 VTNGYIIAYVNNL
+353 IANGYVIAYVNEL
-366 MPAKKY
+366 IPAKKY
-372 TFEEKKDEIKE
+372 TFEEKKNEIKE
-383 TIKTSSSTEL
+383 TIKTSSSAEL

-416 ANPEYSANIT
+416 ADPAYNANVT

-437 PVTAVAIN
+437 PVTAVAIK
-445 PETKA
+445 PETKN
-450 ALYKLSKGELSQTI
+450 ALYKMSKGELSQII

-482 IPDMDKVK
+482 IPDMDKIK
-490 KQLIIDYRVDKITK
+490 NQLVIDYRVDKITK
-504 EGIKALES
+504 EGIKTIES
-512 DLAGSGFEKTASKYN
+512 DLAGAGFEQTASKYN
-527 ASVKNTSFVRDSAEL
+527 ASISNVSFVRDNADL
-542 EAVFKN
+542 EKLFKN

-556 VKTKSG
+556 IKTKSG
-562 NFLQKPFLLDNNF
+562 HFLQKPFLLDNNF

-596 NISNYISSIKG
+596 NISNYISTIKG
-607 NAAVEG
+607 NTAVEG
-613 FAKKALEKADV
+613 FTKKAAEKADI
-624 KYNQDFLNLNKQA
+624 KFNQDFLNSMN
-637 HSIYLIKRLL
+637 IVMP

>member
-77 DNLSKRILESLISEK
+77 DNLSKRILESLVNEK

-115 SIPSFQSNGEFNI
+115 SIPSFQLNGEFNI

-212 YYDLTKEIYRVPAE
+212 YYDLTKEVYRVPAE

-249 AKAYYDTNIKLYD
+249 AKAYYDNNAQLYD
-262 KKESADI
+262 KKESADV

-278 SDNKSMEAAK
+278 SDNKSMDAAK

-297 LQSGKSFAEVADNYT
+297 LQAGKNFAEVADNYT
-312 DKNIIPAEGGRIGVV
+312 NKNIISAEGGRIGIV
-327 EKGTLEKDIETAVF
+327 EKGLLEKEIDTAVF
-341 STAVNTYSKPVK
+341 STPAKTYSKPVK
-353 VTNGYIIAYVNNL
+353 IANGYVIAYVNEL
-366 MPAKKY
+366 IPAKKY
-372 TFEEKKDEIKE
+372 TFEEKKNEIKE
-383 TIKTSSSTEL
+383 TIKTSSSAEL

-404 IADNGSITAIQK
+404 IADNGSITVIQK
-416 ANPEYSANIT
+416 ADPAYNANVT

-437 PVTAVAIN
+437 PVTAVAIK
-445 PETKA
+445 PETKN
-450 ALYKLSKGELSQTI
+450 ALYKMSKGELSQII

-482 IPDMDKVK
+482 IPDMDKIK
-490 KQLIIDYRVDKITK
+490 NQLVIDYRVDKITK
-504 EGIKALES
+504 EGIKAIES
-512 DLAGSGFEKTASKYN
+512 DLAGAGFEQTASKYN
-527 ASVKNTSFVRDSAEL
+527 ASISNVSFVRDNADL
-542 EAVFKN
+542 EKLFKN

-556 VKTKSG
+556 IKTKSG
-562 NFLQKPFLLDNNF
+562 HFLQKPYLLDNNF

-596 NISNYISSIKG
+596 NISNYISTIKG
-607 NAAVEG
+607 NTAVDG
-613 FAKKALEKADV
+613 FTKKAAEKADI
-624 KYNQDFLNLNKQA
+624 KFNQDFLNSMN
-637 HSIYLIKRLL
+637 IVMP